1 MGSTAGD
8 EFRDLL
14 TLVRHSGLLAK
25 QPAYYVRKILLNV
38 AMFVGAFVLIAEFHN
53 PWIELC
59 NAAFLAFVFTQL
71 GFIVHDAG
79 HQEIF
84 SGPAGNQ
91 FLGLLHS
98 NLLLGFSYSWWLD
111 KHNHHHCS
119 PNHVTADPD
128 LDLIPFAFS
137 KEQAAAK
144 HGLARLSVKYQHFSF
159 FPLSMLEAFVLKY
172 DSIRFLQRHKVAHP
186 VLEVS
191 LLILHACWYLGLLT
205 YLLGFPHAILFVI
218 AHQAFLGLYLTL
230 IFAPNHQ
237 GMPLQQGR
245 TAINFLREQ
254 VLTSRNIKNHPG
266 IDFCTGGLT
275 CRSSTTFFPPCP
287 PINSA
292 KSRPS
297 CATTAA
303 RTTSPTTKPR
313 SSSPIAKST
322 KMSAK

>member
-38 AMFVGAFVLIAEFHN
+38 AMFVGAFVLIAKFHN

-159 FPLSMLEAFVLKY
+159 
-172 DSIRFLQRHKVAHP
+172 
-186 VLEVS
+186 
-191 LLILHACWYLGLLT
+191 
-205 YLLGFPHAILFVI
+205 
-218 AHQAFLGLYLTL
+218 
-230 IFAPNHQ
+230 
-237 GMPLQQGR
+237 
-245 TAINFLREQ
+245 
-254 VLTSRNIKNHPG
+254 SRCPCSKP
-266 IDFCTGGLT
+266 
-275 CRSSTTFFPPCP
+275 SS
-287 PINSA
+287 
-292 KSRPS
+292 
-297 CATTAA
+297 
-303 RTTSPTTKPR
+303 
-313 SSSPIAKST
+313 
-322 KMSAK
+322 